1 MDRTFTLVVNCRSGS
16 YDREAIDAILEHAT
30 ELGCGATRE
39 IRIPDDDCPGPDDLD
54 ENELLAIYAGDG
66 TVNATVTGL
75 YGWNG
80 AVLILPGGTMNL
92 LSKRLHGDT
101 DWRTIMERVGPG
113 AARRIRPNII
123 RTGQGDALA
132 GVMAGPG
139 TSWNEVREAMRDIDM
154 GGIAAGT
161 VAAFGETTGG
171 ARIALVD
178 PAIGREEGYPMIEAF
193 PAEQGLDVHA
203 YHADD
208 AGEFIVQLGAL
219 VARDFRNGPHDTY
232 GPLERVHL
240 QSDDGAPMGLL
251 LDGEPAPA
259 GPREELAVARCEVD
273 LLATMADG

>member
-16 YDREAIDAILEHAT
+16 YDRDAIDAILACAS
-30 ELGCGATRE
+30 ELGCGETRE
-39 IRIPDDDCPGPDDLD
+39 IRIPDDQCPAPDDLGD
-54 ENELLAIYAGDG
+54 NELLAIYAGDG

-92 LSKRLHGDT
+92 LCKRLHGDA
-101 DWRTIMERVGPG
+101 DWRTIMERIAAGE
-113 AARRIRPNII
+113 ARRIRPNII

-154 GGIAAGT
+154 GGIASGT
-161 VAAFGETTGG
+161 VAAFGETTAG

-178 PAIGREEGYPMIEAF
+178 PAIGREDGYPMIEAF
-193 PAEQGLDVHA
+193 PSADGLDVQA

-219 VARDFRNGPHDTY
+219 VTRDFRNGPHDKY
-232 GPLERVHL
+232 GPIERFHL
-240 QSDDGAPMGLL
+240 QSNDGAPMGLL
-251 LDGEPAPA
+251 LDGEPVPA
-259 GPREELAVARCEVD
+259 GPREELAVAPCEVD
-273 LLATMADG
+273 LLATTVDG